1 LVTGA
6 SSGFGKAIASLL
18 SRSGFDVF
26 GTSRKAQEVA
36 DGVRM
41 LMLDVT
47 SDQSVHA
54 CVQEVLALAGR
65 IDVLVNNAGTLTS
78 GAIEEFSIE
87 EAKSQFDTNF
97 FGLARV
103 TKEVLPIM
111 RSQKEGQIINISSL
125 GGLLPSPFEGFYI
138 ASKHA
143 VEGYT
148 ETLRLEVKNLGIKVS
163 LVEPGFFKTGLF
175 VAETSTRSH
184 IEAYDAER
192 KSASSVRETEHRQKA
207 LDPMVVADTVLRIAN
222 SRAPRI
228 RYAVGR
234 EKGAVRLKALLGE
247 MMYESF
253 TRRHWKLDQ
262 PPPAS

>member
-1 LVTGA
+1 
-6 SSGFGKAIASLL
+6 
-18 SRSGFDVF
+18 
-26 GTSRKAQEVA
+26 
-36 DGVRM
+36 
-41 LMLDVT
+41 
-47 SDQSVHA
+47 
-54 CVQEVLALAGR
+54 
-65 IDVLVNNAGTLTS
+65 VLVNNAGTLTS

-247 MMYESF
+247 RMYESF